1 MRPFLK
7 ERRMAFENF
16 VVRNCPE
23 YLFSASIY
31 ICPYLYLSQVVG
43 NIFPIYICLRWW
55 EIFVQY
61 EEYLFSTSIYIS
73 NNLFQVVGR
82 EKEERAPPLPDLLQ
96 VKSLIVKANCDHKN
110 YSNCSNVEGE
120 NKLFDDLKAFY
131 DSRSCVQGIGSG
143 GDSRV
148 VVVERGGNGRR
159 GKEGLISRYF
169 AQPFISLIG

>member
-43 NIFPIYICLRWW
+43 NICSVRG
-55 EIFVQY
+55 IFVQY
-61 EEYLFSTSIYIS
+61 LDLYLC
-73 NNLFQVVGR
+73 QVVGR

-110 YSNCSNVEGE
+110 YSNCSNVKGE
-120 NKLFDDLKAFY
+120 NKLFDDLNAFY
-131 DSRSCVQGIGSG
+131 DSRSCVQGIGPG
-143 GDSRV
+143 GDGRV

-159 GKEGLISRYF
+159 GKEGLISRYL
-169 AQPFISLIG
+169 PNPSSL